1 PLCILPSF
9 LSSRFYGAL
18 RHNSHKV
25 CRLQNRRQSTAPS
38 VTPCVSTALFVLSA
52 ASVAF
57 AGCAICPDKIKED
70 KVVYHLVFG
79 DYDASLKQKF
89 CGYEEEAEDKDKNQ
103 GYCTYNG
110 KGTLSGSDLPCPA
123 EVATTEGQY

>member
-1 PLCILPSF
+1 MR
-9 LSSRFYGAL
+9 LS
-18 RHNSHKV
+18 V
-25 CRLQNRRQSTAPS
+25 
-38 VTPCVSTALFVLSA
+38 VLFVLSA

-57 AGCAICPDKIKED
+57 ARCAICPDKIKEG
-70 KVVYHLVFG
+70 KALVYHLVFG

-123 EVATTEGQY
+123 EVATTEEQC